1 VRLLL
6 QRNDRQGLRAS
17 FKDASADRNADPLH
31 DEWASM
37 QVWNVSAR
45 DQGYSAGFTG
55 NEGGEMTSRRDFLK
69 TGGALVVGFSLGDDV
84 LAQQA
89 GMAATSAS
97 RSLDLRQIDTWLAIH
112 SDNTATVYIGFAE
125 LGQGASTAL
134 LQVAAEELDLDMSQV
149 QSVPLDTNMTP
160 NQGGTYSSAAINRGA
175 PQIRT
180 AAAEA
185 RLELLRLAST
195 RLNTPVERLSVSKG
209 TVSVNGEPN
218 RSVTYGELIGDR
230 RFNVAFTGTAP
241 VKPASNY
248 KLVGVPIPRRDIPE
262 KVRGTYA
269 YMQHARIPVMLH
281 GRVVRPRG
289 QSAYGAGARILN
301 VDESSIS
308 SIAGARVVRRA
319 DFLGIVAENEWN
331 AVQAAQRL
339 KVTWDLKPILPGNSQ
354 LHEQMRSATTQDRV
368 VQERGDILGAI
379 TGAAHVVSFS
389 ARGPYQ
395 MHAPFSPNCAIADV
409 KPDSALVIS
418 TTQDIYGTRTS
429 LTRILGLPV
438 EKIQVQY
445 EEGASNYGH
454 GCQDDV
460 AQAAAIMSQIAGKP
474 VRLQFM
480 RWDEHGWDNYGPAHV
495 GEVRAAADAAG
506 RVIAYEYHG
515 WQHNWTNV
523 ETSAQ
528 LTGVAAAEREG
539 SAAQQVSALNL
550 GSMYDAPNLR
560 LVNHRVPG
568 AGLLKG
574 AWLRS
579 PLDLSFSFVSEQA
592 IDQLAYL
599 SKMDPY
605 LFRQRNIKDERWLG
619 VLNAVA
625 QAANWTPRVSAGNLS
640 NARVV
645 TGRGIG
651 IGTHLA
657 SYGAAVA
664 EIEVNKDNG
673 RILAKHLYGA
683 IDAGLAVNPGNIE
696 NQISGQLVQTV
707 SRMLKEEVTFD
718 TTNVTSLDWNTYPI
732 LRFEEAP
739 QVTPIVVQRKNER
752 STGAGEEVMAGA
764 AAAIANAFFDA
775 TGVRMAEYPMTP
787 KRVLAALH

>member
-1 VRLLL
+1 MPVR
-6 QRNDRQGLRAS
+6 NI
-17 FKDASADRNADPLH
+17 
-31 DEWASM
+31 
-37 QVWNVSAR
+37 SAR
-45 DQGYSAGFTG
+45 DESHPASFTHH
-55 NEGGEMTSRRDFLK
+55 ESGGEMTTRRDFLK
-69 TGGALVVGFSLGDDV
+69 TGGALVIGFSLGDE
-84 LAQQA
+84 AIGQQRPDSPA
-89 GMAATSAS
+89 PG
-97 RSLDLRQIDTWLAIH
+97 SLDLRQIDTWLAVH

-134 LQVAAEELDLDMSQV
+134 LQVAAEELDLEMSQV
-149 QSVPLDTNMTP
+149 KSVPLDTNVTP
-160 NQGGTYSSAAINRGA
+160 NQGGTYSSAAINRGS

-185 RLELLRLAST
+185 RLALLKLASA
-195 RLNTPVERLSVSKG
+195 RLNAPADRLTVSKG
-209 TVSVNGEPN
+209 IVSVSGEPS
-218 RSVTYGELIGDR
+218 RSVTYGELIGER
-230 RFNVAFTGTAP
+230 RFNLAFTGTAP
-241 VKPASNY
+241 LKPVSDY
-248 KLVGVPIPRRDIPE
+248 KLVGLPFTRRDIPE
-262 KVRGTYA
+262 KVRGTYT
-269 YMQHARIPVMLH
+269 YMQHVRVPGMLH

-289 QSAYGAGARILN
+289 QSAYGTGAKILN
-301 VDESSIS
+301 IDESSIS
-308 SIAGARVVRRA
+308 GIPDASVVRRG
-319 DFLGIVAENEWN
+319 DFIGVVAENEWS

-339 KVTWDLKPILPGNSQ
+339 KVTWDLKPILPANAQ
-354 LHEQMRSATTQDRV
+354 LHEQMRSSATQDRV
-368 VQERGDILGAI
+368 VQERGDVPAAI
-379 TGAAHVVSFS
+379 AAATHVVSFN

-409 KPDSALVIS
+409 KPDSALIIS

-429 LTRILGLPV
+429 LTRVLGLPA

-445 EEGASNYGH
+445 QEGASNYGH

-460 AQAAAIMSQIAGKP
+460 AQAAAIMSQISGKP

-506 RVIAYEYHG
+506 RIVAYEYHG
-515 WQHNWTNV
+515 WQHNWSNV

-528 LTGVAAAEREG
+528 LTGVAPAEREG
-539 SAAQQVSALNL
+539 TAAQQVSPLNL
-550 GSMYDAPNLR
+550 GSMYDVPNLK
-560 LVNHRVPG
+560 LVNHRVQG

-579 PLDLSFSFVSEQA
+579 PLDLSFSFASEQA

-599 SKMDPY
+599 SKTDPY
-605 LFRQRNIKDERWLG
+605 VFRQRNIKDERWLG

-625 QAANWTPRVSAGNLS
+625 EAANWKPRAAAANVS
-640 NARVV
+640 NARIV

-664 EIEVNKDNG
+664 EIEVNKDTG
-673 RILAKHLYGA
+673 RILARHLYGA

-696 NQISGQLVQTV
+696 NQISGQLIQTV
-707 SRMLKEEVTFD
+707 SRMLKEEVTFI

-775 TGVRMAEYPMTP
+775 TGIRMSEYPMTP
-787 KRVLAALH
+787 KRVLATLH